1 MCEGVLFV
9 LLGSPD
15 QIGFF
20 VDVGKEGRKEKGGT
34 ASTPRMLKSETYT
47 LLHGKKTHTQT
58 NFKKKNFETTYSLI
72 RPHQVWERFSVYLA
86 YSNLAGIFDVAGT
99 AEGARAAES

>member
-47 LLHGKKTHTQT
+47 LLHGKKDTHKRIS
-58 NFKKKNFETTYSLI
+58 KKKISKLLTPSYAHTKFGKDFLFI
-72 RPHQVWERFSVYLA
+72 
-86 YSNLAGIFDVAGT
+86 
-99 AEGARAAES
+99 